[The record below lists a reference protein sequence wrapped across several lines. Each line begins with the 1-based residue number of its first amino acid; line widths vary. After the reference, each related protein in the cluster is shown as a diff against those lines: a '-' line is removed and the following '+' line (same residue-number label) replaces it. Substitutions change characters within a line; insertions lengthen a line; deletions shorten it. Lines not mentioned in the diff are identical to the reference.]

1 MLYSFENIDKF
12 LFFIEKE
19 IVDCLYEYKLLSKLD
34 RNAKK
39 IIFYLFVKRFG
50 DRITNDKDLLFFHDN
65 FFSDSHELFKYY
77 DSEKLTTFLNK
88 ICKKLKSV
96 TNRLFFLKNKIDI
109 PDQAL
114 VNDLEGSVIDEVLLL
129 KNKTPIDPK
138 KLKSFLDE
146 NSLKDLFCNLS
157 KKVC

>member
-12 LFFIEKE
+12 LFLIEKE

-50 DRITNDKDLLFFHDN
+50 EKITSDKDLLFFHDN
-65 FFSDSHELFKYY
+65 VFTETHELFKYY
-77 DSEKLTTFLNK
+77 DNEKLSTFLNK
-88 ICKKLKSV
+88 ICKKLKTV
-96 TNRLFFLKNKIDI
+96 TNRLFFLKNKMDI
-109 PDQAL
+109 PDQSL

-129 KNKTPIDPK
+129 KNKTPVDPK

-146 NSLKDLFCNLS
+146 NSLKDLFLNLS